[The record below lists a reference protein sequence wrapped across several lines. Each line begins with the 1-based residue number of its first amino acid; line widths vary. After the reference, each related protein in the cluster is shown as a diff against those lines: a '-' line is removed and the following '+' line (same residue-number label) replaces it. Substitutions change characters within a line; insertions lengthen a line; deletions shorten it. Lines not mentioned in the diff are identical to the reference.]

1 MRAFA
6 ALYAALDE
14 TTRTSEKVAAIRAYL
29 AAVPPEDAAWAVYFL
44 IGRKPRQAV
53 STRKLRTWVSEAAG
67 VSEWLFDE
75 CHEAVGD
82 LAETAALLLPPPT
95 RTTTLPLHR
104 WVEDRLLPLA
114 GKDEAAQKADLRA
127 AWDEL
132 DRGERLVFHKLIT
145 GAFRVGVSQ
154 RLVIAALAELGE
166 LAPATVAHRLMGAWQ
181 PSAAQFRG
189 LVAAESDQPT
199 TSRPYPFLLA
209 HPLEGDP
216 AELGPRDAWQAE
228 WKFDGIRAQVVRRGG
243 QLFVWSRGEEL
254 IGERFPELA
263 PVAGRLPEGTVLDG
277 EILPWKDGD
286 ILPFAELQRRIG
298 RKNLS
303 RTILAEVPVTFL
315 AFDVLEASGRD
326 IRERPLGE
334 RRPIL
339 EQLLAPL
346 VGNVLRLSPLVDAA
360 TWQELGE
367 LRKDSRAR
375 NVEGLMLKRRAAP
388 YGVGRVR
395 GDWWKWK
402 LDPLAVDAVLVY
414 AQSGSGRRASLFTD
428 YTFAVWHDGAL
439 VPFCKAYSGLTD
451 AELAEVD
458 RFVRAH
464 TLERFGPV
472 RAVTPELVFEIGFE
486 GIARSRRHKSGVA
499 VRFPRILRWRR
510 DKQPEGADH
519 LSALEALL
527 GA

>member
-1 MRAFA
+1 MRSFA

-14 TTRTSEKVAAIRAYL
+14 TTRTGEKVAAIRAYL
-29 AAVPPEDAAWAVYFL
+29 AAAAPEDAAWAVYFL
-44 IGRKPRQAV
+44 IGRKPRQV
-53 STRKLRTWVSEAAG
+53 VGTRKLRAWVSEAAG

-95 RTTTLPLHR
+95 RTTTLPLYR

-114 GKDEAAQKADLRA
+114 GLDEAAQRA
-127 AWDEL
+127 ALREFWDEL
-132 DRGERLVFHKLIT
+132 DPGERLVFHKLIT

-154 RLVIAALAELGE
+154 RLVIAALAELGDV
-166 LAPATVAHRLMGAWQ
+166 APATVAHRLMGAWQ

-189 LVAAESDQPT
+189 LVAAESDEPAA
-199 TSRPYPFLLA
+199 SRPYPFLLA
-209 HPLEGDP
+209 HPLDTEP

-228 WKFDGIRAQVVRRGG
+228 WKWDGIRAQIVRRGG

-277 EILPWKDGD
+277 ELLPWRGD
-286 ILPFAELQRRIG
+286 QILPFAELQRRIG
-298 RKNLS
+298 RKNLT
-303 RTILAEVPVTFL
+303 RTILAEVPAGFL
-315 AFDVLEASGRD
+315 AFDLLEHGGHD

-334 RRPIL
+334 RRRLL
-339 EQLLAPL
+339 EQIVTPLA
-346 VGNVLRLSPLVDAA
+346 GDVLRLSPIVEAA
-360 TWQELGE
+360 TWDELAA
-367 LRKDSRAR
+367 LRADSRAR
-375 NVEGLMLKRRAAP
+375 NVEGLMLKRKAAP

-428 YTFAVWHDGAL
+428 YTFAVWEDGAL

-458 RFVRAH
+458 RFVRSH

-499 VRFPRILRWRR
+499 VRFPRILRWRH
-510 DKQPEGADH
+510 DKSPADADH
-519 LSALEALL
+519 LDALRALL
-527 GA
+527 

>member
-1 MRAFA
+1 MRSFA

-14 TTRTSEKVAAIRAYL
+14 TTRTGEKVAAIRAYL
-29 AAVPPEDAAWAVYFL
+29 AAAAPEDAAWAVYFL
-44 IGRKPRQAV
+44 IGRKPRQV
-53 STRKLRTWVSEAAG
+53 VGTRKLRAWVGDAAG

-104 WVEDRLLPLA
+104 WVEERLLPLA
-114 GKDEAAQKADLRA
+114 GLDEAAQRA
-127 AWDEL
+127 ALREFWDEL
-132 DRGERLVFHKLIT
+132 ERGERLVFHKLIT

-154 RLVIAALAELGE
+154 RLVIAALAELGDI
-166 LAPATVAHRLMGAWQ
+166 APATVAHRLMGAWQ

-189 LVAAESDQPT
+189 LVAAESSEPAA
-199 TSRPYPFLLA
+199 SRPYPFLLA
-209 HPLEGDP
+209 HPLDTEP

-228 WKFDGIRAQVVRRGG
+228 WKWDGIRAQIVRRGG

-277 EILPWKDGD
+277 ELLPWRGD
-286 ILPFAELQRRIG
+286 QILPFAELQRRIG
-298 RKNLS
+298 RKNLT
-303 RTILAEVPVTFL
+303 RTILAEVPAGFL
-315 AFDVLEASGRD
+315 AFDLLEHGGRD

-334 RRPIL
+334 RRRLL
-339 EQLLAPL
+339 EQLVTPLA
-346 VGNVLRLSPLVDAA
+346 GDALRLSPIVAA
-360 TWQELGE
+360 AGWDELAA
-367 LRKDSRAR
+367 LRADSRAR
-375 NVEGLMLKRRAAP
+375 NVEGLMLKRKAAP

-428 YTFAVWHDGAL
+428 YTFAVWEDGAL

-458 RFVRAH
+458 RFVRGH

-510 DKQPEGADH
+510 DKSPADADH
-519 LSALEALL
+519 LDALRALL
-527 GA
+527 